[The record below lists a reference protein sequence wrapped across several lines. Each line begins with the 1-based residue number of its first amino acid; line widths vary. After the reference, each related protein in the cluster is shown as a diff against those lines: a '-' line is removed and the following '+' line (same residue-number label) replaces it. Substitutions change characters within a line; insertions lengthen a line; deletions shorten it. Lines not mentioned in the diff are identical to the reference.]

1 MKHYDYIIAGAGAAG
16 LSLLIR
22 MLGSQKLSDK
32 KILLVA
38 KEPKTKNDKTW
49 CFWEKEPD
57 IFEPVVYKTW
67 EELWFHS
74 EDYTAKYKIAP
85 YHYKI
90 IRSLDFYKY
99 CMDIISQSPSVSVY
113 YGEIEKIWL
122 EDYGAIIYMQDGEQF
137 HSTFVFNSILF
148 SEPVLQKKQYSLL
161 QHFKG
166 WVIETAQPVFNE
178 NEATLMDFRIS
189 QEKATSFVYVMPFSS
204 TRALVEYTLFSK
216 EILQT
221 AGYDLALR
229 NYIEQFLGTTDYTI
243 TEEEFGAIPMTNF
256 RFPFRDGNIVNIGT
270 AGGQT
275 KASTGYTFR
284 FIQKQCKLIIES
296 LETNHHPFLTNDV
309 LHKRFNWYD
318 STLLNVLSNNKLPG
332 SFIFSELFRKNKI
345 TDVLRFLDNETN
357 LLQEMKVIT
366 VLPKRIFFKA
376 AFEEL

>member
-1 MKHYDYIIAGAGAAG
+1 MKHYDYIIAGAGASG

-22 MLGSQKLSDK
+22 ILQSPKLSDK
-32 KILLVA
+32 KILLVD

-57 IFEPVVYKTW
+57 IFEPVVYKAW

-74 EDYTAKYKIAP
+74 KDYSAKYNIAP
-85 YHYKI
+85 YRYKM
-90 IRSLDFYKY
+90 IRSIDFYNY
-99 CMDIISQSPSVSVY
+99 CMDIISKSPAVSIY
-113 YGEIEKIWL
+113 YGQIEKIWL
-122 EDYGAIIYMQDGEQF
+122 EDYGAIIDMQDGEQF

-148 SEPVLQKKQYSLL
+148 AEPVLQKKQYNLL

-166 WVIETAQPVFNE
+166 WVIETSQPVFNE
-178 NEATLMDFRIS
+178 GEATLMDFRIR
-189 QEKATSFVYVMPFSS
+189 QGKTTSFIYVMPFTSS
-204 TRALVEYTLFSK
+204 RALVEYTLFSK
-216 EILQT
+216 KILDK
-221 AGYDLALR
+221 AEYDTALR
-229 NYIEQFLGTTDYTI
+229 NYIEKFIGTTDYTI
-243 TEEEFGAIPMTNF
+243 TEQEFGTIPMTNYQ
-256 RFPFRDGNIVNIGT
+256 FPFRDGNIVNIGT

-296 LETNHHPFLTNDV
+296 LETNYHPFLERDV
-309 LHKRFNWYD
+309 LRKRFNWYD
-318 STLLNVLSNNKLPG
+318 STLLNILSNNKLPG
-332 SFIFSELFRKNKI
+332 AFIFSELFKKNKI

-366 VLPKRIFFKA
+366 VLPKRIFIKA

>member
-1 MKHYDYIIAGAGAAG
+1 
-16 LSLLIR
+16 
-22 MLGSQKLSDK
+22 
-32 KILLVA
+32 
-38 KEPKTKNDKTW
+38 
-49 CFWEKEPD
+49 
-57 IFEPVVYKTW
+57 VVYKTW

-74 EDYTAKYKIAP
+74 EDYTTKYKIAP
-85 YHYKI
+85 YRYKM
-90 IRSLDFYKY
+90 IRSLDLYKY

-122 EDYGAIIYMQDGEQF
+122 EDYGAIINMQDGEQF
-137 HSTFVFNSILF
+137 HSTFVFNSIIF
-148 SEPVLQKKQYSLL
+148 SEPVLQKKQNSFL

-166 WVIETAQPVFNE
+166 WVIETAQPIFNE
-178 NEATLMDFRIS
+178 REATLMDFRIS
-189 QEKATSFVYVMPFSS
+189 QKKATSFVYVMPFSS

-221 AGYDLALR
+221 AEYDLALR
-229 NYIEQFLGTTDYTI
+229 NYIEQFLGTTDYTVR
-243 TEEEFGAIPMTNF
+243 EEEYGIIPMTNYQ
-256 RFPFRDGNIVNIGT
+256 FPFRDGNIVNIGT

-345 TDVLRFLDNETN
+345 TNVLRFLDNETN
-357 LLQEMKVIT
+357 LLQEMKVIN

>member
-1 MKHYDYIIAGAGAAG
+1 
-16 LSLLIR
+16 
-22 MLGSQKLSDK
+22 
-32 KILLVA
+32 
-38 KEPKTKNDKTW
+38 
-49 CFWEKEPD
+49 
-57 IFEPVVYKTW
+57 
-67 EELWFHS
+67 
-74 EDYTAKYKIAP
+74 
-85 YHYKI
+85 
-90 IRSLDFYKY
+90 
-99 CMDIISQSPSVSVY
+99 MDIISQSPSVSVY

-122 EDYGAIIYMQDGEQF
+122 EDYGAIINMQDGEQF

-178 NEATLMDFRIS
+178 YEATLMDFRIS
-189 QEKATSFVYVMPFSS
+189 QEKATNFVYVMPFSS
-204 TRALVEYTLFSK
+204 TRALVAYTLFSK

-243 TEEEFGAIPMTNF
+243 TEEEFGIIPMTNS
-256 RFPFRDGNIVNIGT
+256 RLPFRDGNIINIGT

-275 KASTGYTFR
+275 KASAGYAFR

-332 SFIFSELFRKNKI
+332 SFIFSELFKKNKI